1 MASNSTEYLRF
12 SAYSLKELITRKLA
26 SETKFTDQVYEG
38 SNLAILI
45 DIVCYMYQCLLYN
58 INNAASEAMW
68 SDTQVYENI
77 NRLAKLVGYNPKGA
91 TPATAPFVPLKDDLG
106 LKPEVTIPKY
116 ATIDTKLTD
125 ENGKKIY
132 YSTVED
138 TELSKESDN
147 TVLFY
152 NGKWKLYKTV
162 FVASGQPFQTLQL
175 DSLTSDDSKQTY
187 VPAEFIDLYVMSQND
202 TAQQK
207 KLVQWTRVQQG
218 LFTDS
223 NVTNGTTIYSNNSKI
238 YNVRLNEDKY
248 YEITFGNGFNG
259 SIPEKGDAIYIF
271 YLDTNG
277 PLGKINLG
285 DVQDGKLKHDAA
297 MLGIS
302 DEMYELMFP
311 NSYDSIEYD
320 SNNADRRNLVKNF
333 AYVKDNFK
341 WENVSSSTIG
351 KVEESVDDIRRN
363 APEQFKLG
371 NRLVTTSDWEYYIR
385 NRFKDNIVSV
395 ICQNNWT
402 YVSSFYRW
410 LYNLGYKEHG
420 DHAYYLT
427 QNKLVKY
434 DYKWADAADVNNV
447 YLWIKMKNNA
457 DIYKSVI
464 DRDVQGI
471 KVITQEAVYVKPL
484 DVMFAI
490 CAQDVDEVKNQLKN
504 NDTSF
509 SGNYLEITIDDNT
522 LYANS
527 DIAQR
532 VQSIIKEFFD
542 EKNFQLGDIV
552 DNNALANKI
561 FELGVISRIRT
572 IYRNT
577 NTGVERIFPG
587 IAFASWTTDFIDV
600 GDDVDVTT
608 VSKSLEPFQF
618 PKLLV
623 KSIQNSIKI
632 IRKSIGSMNFVQY

>member
-26 SETKFTDQVYEG
+26 SETKFTDQIYEG

-58 INNAASEAMW
+58 INNAAAESMW
-68 SDTQVYENI
+68 SDTQIYENI

-106 LKPEVTIPKY
+106 YRPEVTIPKY
-116 ATIDTKLTD
+116 SVIDTKLVD

-138 TELSKESDN
+138 TEVSQETDN

-152 NGKWKLYKTV
+152 NGKWKLYETV
-162 FVASGQPFQTLQL
+162 FVASGQPFQTLLL
-175 DSLTSDDSKQTY
+175 DKLTSDDSKQTY
-187 VPAEFIDLYVMSQND
+187 VSSQFIDVYVMSQNAD
-202 TAQQK
+202 TVQRFSFT
-207 KLVQWTRVQQG
+207 QWTQVQQG

-223 NVTNGTTIYSNNSKI
+223 NVTDGTTIYSNNSKI

-259 SIPEKGDAIYIF
+259 SIPTKGDAIYIF
-271 YLDTNG
+271 YLDSNG
-277 PLGKINLG
+277 PLGHINLG
-285 DVQDGKLKHDAA
+285 DVQEGKLKHDAG

-302 DEMYELMFP
+302 DEIYNLMFQ
-311 NSYDSIEYD
+311 NAYDVEYD
-320 SNNADRRNLVKNF
+320 VDKTERQNLAKSF
-333 AYVKDNFK
+333 EYVKENFK
-341 WENVSSSTIG
+341 WQNTSSSTFG
-351 KVEESVDDIRRN
+351 KIEESVEDIRKN

-385 NRFKDNIVSV
+385 NRFQDNIIAVT
-395 ICQNNWT
+395 CQNNWT
-402 YVSSFYRW
+402 YISTFYRW
-410 LYNLGYKEHG
+410 LYNLGYREHNN
-420 DHAYYLT
+420 HQYYLT

-464 DRDVQGI
+464 DKDVQGI

-490 CAQDVDEVKNQLKN
+490 CAQDVDEVKRQLKN
-504 NDTSF
+504 DDTSF

-527 DIAQR
+527 DITQR
-532 VQSIIKEFFD
+532 VISIIKEFFD
-542 EKNFQLGDIV
+542 EKNFQLGDVV

-572 IYRNT
+572 IYRNIE
-577 NTGVERIFPG
+577 TGVERIFPG
-587 IAFASWTTDFIDV
+587 IAFASWTTDFIDI
-600 GDDVDVTT
+600 GDDADVTT

-618 PKLLV
+618 PKLLT

-632 IRKSIGSMNFVQY
+632 IRKSIGSMNLVQY

>member
-77 NRLAKLVGYNPKGA
+77 NRLAKLIGYNPKGA
-91 TPATAPFVPLKDDLG
+91 SPATVPFVPVPKTEHNNMR
-106 LKPEVTIPKY
+106 PECVIPKY
-116 ATIDTKLTD
+116 SVIDTKLTD
-125 ENGKKIY
+125 ENGKKVY

-138 TELSKESDN
+138 AEVTDNSDS
-147 TVLFY
+147 TLLFY
-152 NGKWKLYKTV
+152 NGVWKMYKTV
-162 FVASGQPFQTLQL
+162 FVASGQPFQTLLL
-175 DSLTSDDSKQTY
+175 DSLTSDDEKQTY
-187 VPAEFIDLYVMSQND
+187 VPSQFIDVYVMSSNPDEPQRIV
-202 TAQQK
+202 K
-207 KLVQWTRVQQG
+207 WTRVEQG

-223 NVTNGTTIYSNNSKI
+223 NVQDGTIIYSSNDKI

-259 SIPEKGDAIYIF
+259 SIPNKGDAIYIF
-271 YLDTNG
+271 YLDSNG
-277 PLGKINLG
+277 PLGAIQLG
-285 DVQDGKLKHDAA
+285 DVYDAKLKHDAG
-297 MLGIS
+297 MLGVS
-302 DEMYELMFP
+302 DEMYEMMFP
-311 NSYDSIEYD
+311 QVEETDVDDSD
-320 SNNADRRNLVKNF
+320 DLVAKYHNF
-333 AYVKDNFK
+333 KWVKDNVT
-341 WENVSSSTIG
+341 WQNTSSSTLG
-351 KVEESVDDIRRN
+351 KIEESVDDIRRN
-363 APEQFKLG
+363 APEQFKIG

-385 NRFKDNIVSV
+385 NRFKDNILDVV
-395 ICQNNWT
+395 CQNNWS
-402 YVSSFYRW
+402 YISSFYRW
-410 LYNLGYKEHG
+410 LYNLGYQRHG
-420 DHAYYLT
+420 DHKYYLT
-427 QNKLVKY
+427 QNKLIKY

-471 KVITQEAVYVKPL
+471 KVITQEAVYMKPL
-484 DVMFAI
+484 DVTFAL
-490 CAQDVDEVKNQLKN
+490 CAQDVDEARRQLQQG
-504 NDTSF
+504 DTTF

-527 DIAQR
+527 DIVQR
-532 VQSIIKEFFD
+532 VTKIISEFFD
-542 EKNFQLGDIV
+542 EKNFTLGAVV

-561 FELGVISRIRT
+561 FELGTISRIRT

-587 IAFASWTTDFIDV
+587 IAFASWTSEYIDI
-600 GDDVDVTT
+600 GDDVDVST
-608 VSKSLEPFQF
+608 VSRSLEPFQF
-618 PKLLV
+618 PKLLL
-623 KSIQNSIKI
+623 KNIQNSVKV
-632 IRKSIGSMNFVQY
+632 IRKSIGSMNTVQY